1 MSDTATR
8 TCGILLIGGAV
19 LLAISIFMISTKP
32 VVNRSFSP
40 TESLLTFLGGLL
52 LIVSLPA
59 MYSVQSAASRL
70 PGLIGYVT
78 LQVGMLFL
86 VAIAAPRLLISSFN
100 EPIGESLTA
109 FILGIALFIGLL
121 VTGIAVLQAGVF
133 PRATGILILAA
144 TAGFFFVFFVAEF
157 LPALAGQV
165 GSAIFAL
172 LLGLAFA
179 WIGFS
184 MASGALAGGLTTR

>member
-19 LLAISIFMISTKP
+19 LLAISIFLISSTP

-40 TESLLTFLGGLL
+40 TESLLLFLAGLL

-59 MYSVQSAASRL
+59 MYSVQSAASGL

-78 LQVGMLFL
+78 LQAGMLFL
-86 VAIAAPRLLISSFN
+86 VALAAPRLLIPSFN
-100 EPIGESLTA
+100 EPLGESLAA
-109 FILGIALFIGLL
+109 FLLGIALFIGLFA
-121 VTGIAVLQAGVF
+121 TGIGVLKAGVF
-133 PRATGILILAA
+133 PRATGFLILAA
-144 TAGFFFVFFVAEF
+144 TTGFFFVFFIAEF

-165 GSAIFAL
+165 GSAIFAV

-184 MASGALAGGLTTR
+184 MMTGTTTAA